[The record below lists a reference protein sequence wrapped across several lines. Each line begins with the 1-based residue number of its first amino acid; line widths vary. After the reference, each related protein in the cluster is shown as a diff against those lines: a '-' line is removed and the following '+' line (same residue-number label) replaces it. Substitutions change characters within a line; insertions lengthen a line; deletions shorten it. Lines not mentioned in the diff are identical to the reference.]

1 MSAWRIASW
10 DRVLARG
17 TIASEVGELPFDA
30 AIAMVDH
37 FDIGEEVEVSLR
49 RDGASYVVTSIAPVA
64 WRAPDAPAPR
74 IDHDAVLAEIA
85 SVARGR
91 SLTMRGLDEEGT
103 LTIVIDAIL
112 HEPPASI
119 LLDGCIFVQLATELR
134 DLAAVSAY
142 AASDFVRDCPDV
154 AKHWP
159 ALDPRLTV
167 FRFEPHLFAEK
178 AGYVVAYGIRLV
190 SARRG

>member
-37 FDIGEEVEVSLR
+37 FDVGEEVEVSLR
-49 RDGASYVVTSIAPVA
+49 RDGATYVVTSIAPVA
-64 WRAPDAPAPR
+64 WRAPDAPSPR

-85 SVARGR
+85 SVVRGR
-91 SLTMRGLDEEGT
+91 SLRMRGLDEEDA
-103 LTIVIDAIL
+103 LTIAIEAL
-112 HEPPASI
+112 SYEPSASI
-119 LLDGCIFVQLATELR
+119 VLDWCVLVQLATGLR

-167 FRFEPHLFAEK
+167 FRFEPRFFTEK
-178 AGYVVAYGIRLV
+178 AGYVVAHGIRLV